1 MRETQALEAAILR
14 TVLYA
19 DIFDYALS
27 VRELH
32 HFLMHSTAVDLGAVE
47 RALMTS
53 PMLAEVLA
61 YCDGWITLA
70 DRTAIA
76 RLRMERERTAQALWP
91 HAKRF
96 GRILARL
103 PFVRMVGLTGALAM
117 RNPSSPHDDFDYLIV
132 TQPGRV
138 WLARLL
144 SIAVVRWVRLRGREI
159 CPNFVLAEDR
169 LAQTRRDLYV
179 AHEVAQVVPLFGR
192 ELYDRLR
199 DVNGWTF
206 DHLPNARCALHADDI
221 ARLSRVE
228 RALKSAAERVLGGR
242 LGDWLE
248 GWERRRKV
256 ARFTAAARAA
266 ESAAVIDDSQIKGH
280 FNDHGSRVLMQYR
293 RRLERFGLTTA
304 TDGSLAAD

>member
-1 MRETQALEAAILR
+1 MRENQPLEAAILR

-32 HFLMHSTAVDLGAVE
+32 HFLIHPTAVELAAVE
-47 RALMTS
+47 HALVTS
-53 PMLAEVLA
+53 PVLAEALA
-61 YCDGWITLA
+61 HCDGWITLA

-76 RLRMERERTAQALWP
+76 RLRIEREHTARDLWP
-91 HAKRF
+91 QAERF
-96 GRILARL
+96 GKALARL

-117 RNPSSPHDDFDYLIV
+117 RNPSGPHDDLDYLIV
-132 TQPGRV
+132 TRPGRV

-144 SIAVVRWVRLRGREI
+144 SVAVVRWVRLRGREI

-169 LAQTRRDLYV
+169 LAQTRRDLYI
-179 AHEVAQVVPLFGR
+179 AHEVSQVVPLFGR

-199 DVNGWTF
+199 DANCWTL
-206 DHLPNARCALHADDI
+206 DHLPNALHPLHPGDT
-221 ARLSRVE
+221 ARLGRAE
-228 RALKSAAERVLGGR
+228 RAVKSVVERVLSGR

-248 GWERRRKV
+248 GWERRRKM
-256 ARFTAAARAA
+256 ARFAAAAKSA
-266 ESAAVIDDSQIKGH
+266 ESAAVIDDSQVKGH

-293 RRLERFGLTTA
+293 RRLERFGLAA
-304 TDGSLAAD
+304 TPDESLAAD